1 MLLTLRIRDFA
12 IIDSAE
18 VELPPGF
25 TVITGETGAGKSIL
39 VGALT
44 LAMGGRAPK
53 EVVRTGAECAQVE
66 ALFDI
71 ARHPLVQ
78 ARLQARDLQGD
89 DPHVLLI
96 RRVIG
101 PRGRAKVLVN
111 GHLSTVAT
119 LAELVRGLV
128 DISGQHEQQSLL
140 GVENHLGI
148 LDSFA
153 NLGPACSAYTAAYSA
168 WQRLCRDARRQQDSQ
183 TESLRRAEFVRFGL
197 DEIAAVAP
205 QPGEDQDLA
214 AEQSRLAH
222 AERLRQGASAAE
234 ALLYGE
240 DGSAFD
246 RIGKACSELAQLADI
261 DPDLRDSCEA
271 LGGARRE
278 IEEVA
283 RHLQRYSSRIEGDP
297 ARLEEIGSRLTEL
310 QRLARK
316 HGGSLVDLLR
326 HKGALQA
333 EYEAL
338 QGSAGRSTAL
348 AKQLQAAKDSVLQQ
362 AAALTAA
369 RTQAAKAL
377 RRAIEAEVADMDL
390 QGAQFVVQVSLR
402 EAAAAAKGSDE
413 RLGAADR
420 ALAADGADA
429 VEFLWSANRGE
440 PPRPLAR
447 IASGGELSRLMLA
460 VKGVLCDRDLVSVYV
475 FDEVDSGL
483 GGAAAD
489 SIGRKI
495 ARVAAGH
502 QAITITHL
510 APIAARANFHLRV
523 RKQLCPDLAAPSK
536 SSPASRTVSK
546 LEGVTGTARAEEI
559 ARMIDGADITEAT
572 RQAARAMLAR
582 GRPKAPKRRAS

>member
-71 ARHPLVQ
+71 SRHPLVQ
-78 ARLQARDLQGD
+78 ARLQARALQGD

-101 PRGRAKVLVN
+101 LRGRTKVLVN

-148 LDSFA
+148 LDSYA
-153 NLGPACSAYTAAYSA
+153 NLGPARSAYTEAYDA
-168 WQRLCRDARRQQDSQ
+168 WRRLRRDARRLQDSEA
-183 TESLRRAEFVRFGL
+183 ESLRRTEFLRFGL

-205 QPGEDQDLA
+205 QPGEDQDLQ

-222 AERLRQGASAAE
+222 AERLQQGAGAAE

-246 RIGKACSELAQLADI
+246 RVGKACSELAQLADI
-261 DPDLRDSCEA
+261 DPDLQGSCEA
-271 LGGARRE
+271 LSGARNE

-297 ARLEEIGSRLTEL
+297 ARLEEIGSRLTDL

-316 HGGSLVDLLR
+316 HGGSLTEVLR
-326 HKGALQA
+326 HQAALQV

-338 QGSAGRSTAL
+338 QGTTGRSTAL
-348 AKQLQAAKDSVLQQ
+348 AEQLQAAQEAVTQQ
-362 AAALTAA
+362 AAALTQA
-369 RTQAAKAL
+369 RTRAAKAL
-377 RRAIEAEVADMDL
+377 RKAIEAEVADMDL
-390 QGAQFVVQVSLR
+390 QGAQFVVQVGRR
-402 EAAAAAKGSDE
+402 EAA
-413 RLGAADR
+413 GAGMGT
-420 ALAADGADA
+420 LTNDGADA
-429 VEFLWSANRGE
+429 VEFLWSANCGE

-460 VKGVLCDRDLVSVYV
+460 VKGVLSDRDLVSVYV

-510 APIAARANFHLRV
+510 APIAARADFHLRV
-523 RKQLCPDLAAPSK
+523 RKQLCVDAAASN
-536 SSPASRTVSK
+536 SHSISRTVSK
-546 LEGVTGTARAEEI
+546 LESVTGAARAEEI
-559 ARMIDGADITEAT
+559 ARMIDGADITAAT

-582 GRPKAPKRRAS
+582 GRPKAPKRQAS